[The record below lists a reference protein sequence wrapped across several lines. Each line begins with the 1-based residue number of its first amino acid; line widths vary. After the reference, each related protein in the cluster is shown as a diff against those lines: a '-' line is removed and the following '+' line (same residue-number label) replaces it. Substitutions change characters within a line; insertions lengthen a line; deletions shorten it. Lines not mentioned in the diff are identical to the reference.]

1 MHSLYNGVGVVSGE
15 TGDNIIEVFSWVI
28 GSFSEKHGPPKDIL
42 YPQSEVDFY
51 KNVPPGDHI
60 LQTIWAGKRFLH
72 FKDWG
77 HMGNWPLSFAE
88 EPDEL
93 ITRRKGRTQ
102 QNRLTEIHAAR
113 HDEKYYVDDYG
124 RPVIYYCARQL
135 ADPGYINYRI
145 INRLSDML
153 HKTAPKPIFIQETPN
168 RELTII
174 CGAFMGLGHL
184 FCTRN
189 RGIRK
194 VFSWDGKENY
204 AAFTLAVYLHIN
216 GFNKTLAFKKFG
228 HLFSIQTK
236 KDLKIAFL
244 QLKFF
249 KPALKDLRQLLETHA
264 ADKQVNLAKKRQAKA
279 A

>member
-1 MHSLYNGVGVVSGE
+1 MRSLYNGVGVVSGE

-28 GSFSEKHGPPKDIL
+28 EAFTQMHGLPDDIL
-42 YPQSEVDFY
+42 YQQSEVDFY

-72 FKDWG
+72 FKDWCD
-77 HMGNWPLSFAE
+77 MDKWPMSFAE

-93 ITRRKGRTQ
+93 PTRRKGRTQ

-135 ADPGYINYRI
+135 PDPGYINYRI
-145 INRLSDML
+145 INRLADML
-153 HKTAPKPIFIQETPN
+153 HKTGQKPIFIQETPN

-174 CGAFMGLGHL
+174 CGAFMGFGHL

-189 RGIRK
+189 RGARK
-194 VFSWDGKENY
+194 LFNWDGRENY
-204 AAFTLAVYLHIN
+204 AAFTLAVYLYIC
-216 GFNKTLAFKKFG
+216 GYNKTRAFKNFG
-228 HLFSIQTK
+228 NLFSIQTK

-244 QLKFF
+244 QLHLF
-249 KPALKDLRQLLETHA
+249 KPALKDLRARLDRNVVAKQ
-264 ADKQVNLAKKRQAKA
+264 DKLARASKAKA

>member
-1 MHSLYNGVGVVSGE
+1 MRSLYGGVGVVSGE
-15 TGDNIIEVFSWVI
+15 TGDNIIRVFSWVI
-28 GSFSEKHGPPKDIL
+28 ETFTQKHGLPENIL
-42 YPQSEVDFY
+42 YPQSEVEFY

-72 FKDWG
+72 FKDWCG
-77 HMGNWPLSFAE
+77 MAKWPLSFSE

-124 RPVIYYCARQL
+124 RPVIYYSEHRL
-135 ADPGYINYRI
+135 AEPGYINYRI
-145 INRLSDML
+145 INRLADML
-153 HKTAPKPIFIQETPN
+153 HKTGKKPIFIQETPN
-168 RELTII
+168 RELTMI

-194 VFSWDGKENY
+194 IFSWDGKENY
-204 AAFTLAVYLHIN
+204 AAFALAVYLHIC
-216 GFNKTLAFKKFG
+216 GFNKNQALKQFG
-228 HLFSIQTK
+228 HLLSIQTK
-236 KDLKIAFL
+236 KDLKIAYL
-244 QLKFF
+244 QLRLF
-249 KPALKDLRQLLETHA
+249 KPALKDLQQRLDRQIA
-264 ADKQVNLAKKRQAKA
+264 AKQNKLPLKNKAKA